1 MGEKKKESPR
11 VNMMNDRALAPN
23 IILRKCRQER
33 CVSPRGVKSRDSRV
47 YVYKYR
53 ADGSVRGS
61 GVANKSPGLYSAR
74 IKSVDK
80 TPPAKSDRGKSA
92 KSGLA
97 RYARLRVCRALIED
111 SHVILLRAHLR
122 GVQVRLH

>member
-1 MGEKKKESPR
+1 MCRLE
-11 VNMMNDRALAPN
+11 ALNREIAACMYINTVPMD
-23 IILRKCRQER
+23 LR
-33 CVSPRGVKSRDSRV
+33 
-47 YVYKYR
+47 
-53 ADGSVRGS
+53 SVRGS

-97 RYARLRVCRALIED
+97 RYA
-111 SHVILLRAHLR
+111 
-122 GVQVRLH
+122 